1 MGSSVAE
8 RRFDAPNPTE
18 GEGSWAADAEAEVL
32 ELLVALRPVGTRVTL
47 AREKK
52 RVCARALDSMR
63 TTGSI
68 AADTDVP
75 VLQTTEAV

>member
-32 ELLVALRPVGTRVTL
+32 ELLVALEPLGTKGHVS
-47 AREKK
+47 KGK
-52 RVCARALDSMR
+52 IRVCARAK
-63 TTGSI
+63 GK
-68 AADTDVP
+68 
-75 VLQTTEAV
+75 